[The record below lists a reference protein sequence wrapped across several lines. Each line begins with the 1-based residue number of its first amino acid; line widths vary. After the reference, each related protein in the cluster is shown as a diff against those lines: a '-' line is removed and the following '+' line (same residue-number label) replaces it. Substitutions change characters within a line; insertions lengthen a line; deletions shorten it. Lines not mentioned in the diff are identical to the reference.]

1 MLVCSLLF
9 ALALLFGCERRSRT
23 IHAASWKPWLMGTD
37 RLVVRSAPA
46 PGHGKNRGFPAAL
59 QHPRLPHCSQSCGR
73 AREPQPRRPW
83 QPAASWGP
91 VRASPKPCVCLLV
104 CLPVYRPVR
113 APLPAPLPP
122 PRKCRSAL
130 PSRPRRGKARN
141 GPGGGRGSSA
151 RSALAAVPGAGP
163 EALPSHPRPS
173 RGHLR
178 ESLDELGGRGPPFPP
193 EEQRA

>member
-91 VRASPKPCVCLLV
+91 VSASPKPCVCLFA
-104 CLPVYRPVR
+104 CLSPC
-113 APLPAPLPP
+113 ACPA
-122 PRKCRSAL
+122 
-130 PSRPRRGKARN
+130 
-141 GPGGGRGSSA
+141 A
-151 RSALAAVPGAGP
+151 RSPPAAAQVPQC
-163 EALPSHPRPS
+163 
-173 RGHLR
+173 
-178 ESLDELGGRGPPFPP
+178 PPFPAAARKGTERAGRRP
-193 EEQRA
+193 GLLCPQRPGCCARGRSRSPAEPPPPQPGSPAGIPG